1 MEIREATVI
10 RPLVQ
15 CASWWFAVCASFGVV
30 CAVAQTPDQPPL
42 KQLVFD
48 DCEAAKSSLE
58 SLPTR
63 GDPLFVQYL
72 IDVLQLKLSAD
83 LQPVPL
89 PQVVTKWQD
98 PSVARLE
105 AAQLLPPGI
114 GPLGVLDTA
123 TERAARRC
131 AVQLLGMMGSSAA
144 PSIPE
149 LVRYASQ
156 SELDDGART
165 EAEAVLF
172 RIAAAS
178 GPALPAKAL
187 VELVQDF
194 SNNREELIRSVLLI
208 IAPTRI
214 FYIASLLLSEGSVPE
229 QSVAK
234 LFQELFWGDRESA
247 RSVFQDHLTH
257 GEYAARRRAL
267 RVLAGLGWSL
277 EALAPRVDAALVTP
291 TPETTPLSPVGTGP
305 TLAEAAARIILGSAG
320 ACARIAPPLVEGM
333 LSLLSQ
339 DGIVGDAAISRLRCA
354 VSSGQISADSLQRL
368 KESGDVLVRRRLVQP
383 ALAAPAQSGAKLLR
397 SLAQDPEISVREDL
411 LKAISATD
419 SKSPDL
425 LRSAVLTLMQTI
437 ETQPPSQAQRGEL
450 LQGVAQL
457 VRLGVGPQR
466 AAWVALMPRM
476 LSRLAAIQG
485 VAILSE
491 QERESVRS
499 VLRPLGKDARGAT
512 ERLLAGKS
520 PGERLLG
527 LQLLEPI
534 SRGRTGAV
542 GALVKFLGDSESKV
556 REYALSALVLGLEHS
571 RVALKAITLPPGAA
585 GQGALRAITL
595 QDAKSPSPQLRSAI
609 SWLQNSSCEEFLTV
623 LSESIVKGAL
633 TRPVVATRLLPCL
646 KTSRIVQVRTMTA
659 LSSDPEISQLVIQ
672 GVLEESL
679 DSALIPVALSQ
690 AERLQLSPREV
701 LSLLEV
707 GLSKLPVQEGA
718 ALLSYAAKGGLPER
732 EAIKVVEDFAQR
744 AGVRS
749 PTGCE
754 ALWVA
759 SGLSGDT
766 YNWKARFRSE
776 ATSDEEQFFTCAAYG
791 RVDLSRRA
799 LIELLTDA
807 PARKQAALLR
817 RLATLSE
824 LAPDKELDDLVER
837 VVQSPNEEIR
847 CQGARIAL
855 RIYPQSPTAIAAV
868 RQAMYGRCWDE
879 LSIDAERHPATAV
892 AAQITQSAMNYL
904 EQVRALQLEA
914 FAAKAGVRAQS

>member
-10 RPLVQ
+10 RPLIQ
-15 CASWWFAVCASFGVV
+15 FTSWWFAVYAAFGVV
-30 CAVAQTPDQPPL
+30 CAAAQTPGQLPL

-58 SLPTR
+58 SLPAQ

-83 LQPVPL
+83 LQPAPL

-98 PSVARLE
+98 PSVARLD
-105 AAQLLPPGI
+105 AAQLMPPSI
-114 GPLGVLDTA
+114 GPLGVLDSA

-131 AVQLLGMMGSSAA
+131 AVQLLGMISGSAA

-156 SELDDGART
+156 SALDDAART

-178 GPALPAKAL
+178 GAALPAKAL

-194 SNNREELIRSVLLI
+194 SSNREELVRSVLLI
-208 IAPTRI
+208 VAPTRI
-214 FYIASLLLSEGSVPE
+214 LYIASLLLAEGAVPE

-267 RVLAGLGWSL
+267 RVLAGLGWTL
-277 EALAPRVDAALVTP
+277 EALAPLVDAALVTP
-291 TPETTPLSPVGTGP
+291 VPETTPLSPVGTHP
-305 TLAEAAARIILGSAG
+305 TLAEAAARIILGSTG
-320 ACARIAPPLVEGM
+320 VCARIAPPLVEGM

-339 DGIVGDAAISRLRCA
+339 DGIVGDAAVSRLSCA
-354 VSSGQISADSLQRL
+354 VSNGQISADSLQRL
-368 KESGDVLVRRRLVQP
+368 KESSDVLVRRRIAQL
-383 ALAAPAQSGAKLLR
+383 ALDVPAQSGAKLLR
-397 SLAQDPEISVREDL
+397 SIAKDSEVSVREAL
-411 LKAISATD
+411 LKAISAAD
-419 SKSPDL
+419 SKPPDL
-425 LRSAVLTLMQTI
+425 LRSAVLILMQTI
-437 ETQPPSQAQRGEL
+437 ETQPPSQMQREEL

-457 VRLGVGPQR
+457 VRLGLGPQR
-466 AAWVALMPRM
+466 AVWVALMPRI

-485 VAILSE
+485 VTILSE

-499 VLRPLGKDARGAT
+499 VLRVLGKDARGAT

-527 LQLLEPI
+527 AQLLEPI
-534 SRGRTGAV
+534 SQGRTGAV
-542 GALVKFLGDSESKV
+542 GALVKLLGDPESKV

-571 RVALKAITLPPGAA
+571 RVALKAITLPTGAA
-585 GQGALRAITL
+585 AQGALRAITL
-595 QDAKSPSPQLRSAI
+595 QDAKGQSPQLRSAI
-609 SWLQNSSCEEFLTV
+609 SWLQNSSCQEFLTV
-623 LSESIVKGAL
+623 LSEPIVQGAL
-633 TRPVVATRLLPCL
+633 TRPVVATRLIPCL
-646 KTSRIVQVRTMTA
+646 TNARIAHVRTMTA
-659 LSSDPEISQLVIQ
+659 LSGDPELSQLVVR
-672 GVLEESL
+672 GVLDESL
-679 DSALIPVALSQ
+679 DPALIPVVLSQ
-690 AERLQLSPREV
+690 TERLRLSPREV

-707 GLSKLPVQEGA
+707 GLSKLPIQEGA

-817 RLATLSE
+817 RLVALSE

-837 VVQSPNEEIR
+837 VVQSPNDEIR

-855 RIYPQSPTAIAAV
+855 RLYPQSPTAVAAV
-868 RQAMYGRCWDE
+868 RRAIHGRCWDE
-879 LSIDAERHPATAV
+879 LSVDAERYPAKAV
-892 AAQITQSAMNYL
+892 AGKISQSAMNYL
-904 EQVRALQLEA
+904 EQVRALQLDA
-914 FAAKAGVRAQS
+914 FSAKVGVRAK